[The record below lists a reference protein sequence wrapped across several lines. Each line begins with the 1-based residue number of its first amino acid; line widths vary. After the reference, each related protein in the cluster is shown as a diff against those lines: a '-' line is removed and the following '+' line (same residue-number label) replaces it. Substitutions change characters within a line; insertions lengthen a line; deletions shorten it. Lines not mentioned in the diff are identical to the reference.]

1 MQHIDEL
8 KDVSN
13 VNLVIFDVDGVII
26 PFGTNVVE
34 KGSAVIYDMVYPSEK
49 FIDLAKE
56 LLGYTNVAVSSG
68 RNMLV
73 LKSMFS
79 DLLGHEKNG
88 NKFMIQAESG
98 GRISCGVEEIGA
110 ISDPKLI
117 RQLAEIRAKLKKV
130 EHPAISGFEP
140 KESVITMYCSERID
154 EIEELLNDY
163 PHKIFWTGET
173 YEVTQEGVDKGS
185 GIDKMKEIIR
195 KDYHA
200 DFSTIA
206 IGDRENDL
214 PLLEKADIT
223 VSADPECIKD
233 AQYFI
238 DNNGELPGII
248 LAEKLLRLFRGSKKD
263 ETF

>member
-1 MQHIDEL
+1 MRHIDEL

-13 VNLVIFDVDGVII
+13 VNLVVFDVDGVII
-26 PFGTNVVE
+26 PFGTKVVE
-34 KGSAVIYDMVYPSEK
+34 KGNAIIYDMVYPSDK
-49 FIDLAKE
+49 FINLAKE
-56 LLGYTNVAVSSG
+56 LLDYTNVAISSG

-79 DLLGHEKNG
+79 DLLGQERNG

-98 GRISCGVEEIGA
+98 GRISCGVQEIGA
-110 ISDPKLI
+110 INDPGLI
-117 RQLAEIRAKLKKV
+117 RQLSEIKRKLRKV

-140 KESVITMYCSERID
+140 KESVITMYCSERIE
-154 EIEELLNDY
+154 EIENLLNDY

-173 YEVTQEGVDKGS
+173 YEVTQKGVDKGR
-185 GIDKMKEIIR
+185 GVEKMKEIIR
-195 KDYHA
+195 AGSSA
-200 DFSTIA
+200 DFLTVA

-223 VSADPECIKD
+223 ISADKECVKD

-238 DNNGELPGII
+238 DNGGELPGVI
-248 LAEKLLRLFRGSKKD
+248 LAEKLLNLFRGSKN
-263 ETF
+263 ETY